1 MRESFSSLRQIEHH
15 NNDTVRLYDNT
26 QTDDYPAHWNNAFE
40 IIMPVEGSYT
50 VCINDVFYE
59 IYQDEVL
66 IIPAGSVHEIFAP
79 ESGRRYIIMV
89 EQRLF
94 YAVEGLAAVQHCFY
108 PCVHLRHDRNE
119 ELLSRTREYIENV
132 IEEIHTDDYFSQ
144 AAARLSMSR
153 MFVHIARS
161 LMDGE
166 TPSRRTDRH
175 RHQQT
180 IAMFLDVCTYISDH
194 CAEKLTLADVAA
206 YSGYSKYHFARMF
219 KAYSGM
225 SFYDFFLRQRM
236 LLCEQLLSD
245 PSLSITEVA
254 LRSGFGSIATFN
266 RIFRQYEKMTP
277 SQYRHLHEFYP
288 SVQHDPVEQTA
299 ISEQQMTIID

>member
-15 NNDTVRLYDNT
+15 NNDTIRLYDNT
-26 QTDDYPAHWNNAFE
+26 QADDYPAHWNNAFE
-40 IIMPVEGSYT
+40 IIMPVENTYT
-50 VCINDVFYE
+50 VCINDTFYE

-79 ESGRRYIIMV
+79 ECGRRFILMAD
-89 EQRLF
+89 QSLF

-108 PCVHLRHDRNE
+108 PCVHLCHDRHE
-119 ELLSRTREYIENV
+119 ALLSQVRSYIEDA
-132 IEEIHTDDYFSQ
+132 IAEITAQDYFSR

-153 MFVHIARS
+153 MFVLIARD
-161 LMDGE
+161 LMNGE
-166 TPSRRTDRH
+166 APSRRTDRH

-180 IAMFLDVCTYISDH
+180 MAVFLDVCSYISDH
-194 CAEKLTLADVAA
+194 CAQKLTLADVAA

-236 LLCEQLLSD
+236 LLCEKLLSD
-245 PSLSITEVA
+245 PDLSITEVA

-266 RIFRQYEKMTP
+266 RIFKQYEKMTP
-277 SQYRHLHEFYP
+277 SEYRRLHQHLPGSIPDADDDHPKIAIF
-288 SVQHDPVEQTA
+288 EQ
-299 ISEQQMTIID
+299 

>member
-1 MRESFSSLRQIEHH
+1 VRESFSSLRQIEHH

-26 QTDDYPAHWNNAFE
+26 QADDYPAHWNNAFE
-40 IIMPVEGSYT
+40 IIMPVENTYT
-50 VCINDVFYE
+50 VCINDTFYE

-79 ESGRRYIIMV
+79 ESGRRFILMV
-89 EQRLF
+89 DQSLF
-94 YAVEGLAAVQHCFY
+94 FAVEGLAAVQHCFY
-108 PCVHLRHDRNE
+108 PCVHLRHDRSE
-119 ELLSRTREYIENV
+119 ELLTQVRGYVENV
-132 IEEIHTDDYFSQ
+132 IDELRTDDYFSQ
-144 AAARLSMSR
+144 AAARLSMSH
-153 MFVHIARS
+153 MFVHIARR
-161 LMDGE
+161 LMNGE

-180 IAMFLDVCTYISDH
+180 MAVFLDVCTYISDH

-206 YSGYSKYHFARMF
+206 YSGYSKYHFARTF

-266 RIFRQYEKMTP
+266 RIFKQYEKMTP
-277 SQYRHLHEFYP
+277 SEYRRLHQFYT
-288 SVQHDPVEQTA
+288 VGQEGIRLEQTA
-299 ISEQQMTIID
+299 ISEK